1 MKNYLKNEDISK
13 YQQFDSEKGANGKG
27 YLSMDGGSEFWI
39 GTFKDGKFVDGIK
52 VLANGNVEEVK
63 NTIAASEVLSASQM
77 FEQSPI
83 GKTFKKLSESA
94 A

>member
-1 MKNYLKNEDISK
+1 
-13 YQQFDSEKGANGKG
+13 
-27 YLSMDGGSEFWI
+27 MDEGSEFWI
-39 GTFKDGKFVDGIK
+39 GTFKDGKLVDGIK
-52 VLANGNVEEVK
+52 VLSNGSIEEVK

-83 GKTFKKLSESA
+83 GITFEKLREPA